1 MYVCV
6 GGSLFTFTTLEVG
19 RIVVALLF
27 LDTRSPSQL
36 QTRSW
41 RRALAALT
49 CRQSPSEQNGDSARP
64 AIQRAPGSGLQRL
77 RTLLP

>member
-1 MYVCV
+1 MYVGV
-6 GGSLFTFTTLEVG
+6 GGSLFTFTTLEIG

-27 LDTRSPSQL
+27 FGTRSPSQL

-49 CRQSPSEQNGDSARP
+49 CR
-64 AIQRAPGSGLQRL
+64 
-77 RTLLP
+77 